1 MLFRSMINGNGGM
14 MAYMETA
21 DIRDVEQAAQVDE
34 KARLYLDAMIYHVSK
49 QIGAMATVLNG
60 KVDAILITGGIAHS
74 KTIIQDIINRVQF
87 IAPIM
92 VYPGENEMESLARGA
107 LEGLLG
113 ETQVVDFSAKVN
125 DQTLISTT

>member
-1 MLFRSMINGNGGM
+1 
-14 MAYMETA
+14 
-21 DIRDVEQAAQVDE
+21 
-34 KARLYLDAMIYHVSK
+34 
-49 QIGAMATVLNG
+49 
-60 KVDAILITGGIAHS
+60 
-74 KTIIQDIINRVQF
+74 
-87 IAPIM
+87 M